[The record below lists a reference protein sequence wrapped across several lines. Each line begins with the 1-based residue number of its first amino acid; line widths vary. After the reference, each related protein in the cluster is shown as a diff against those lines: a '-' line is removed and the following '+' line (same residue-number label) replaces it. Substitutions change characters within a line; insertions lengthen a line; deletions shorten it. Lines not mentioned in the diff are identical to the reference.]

1 MKNLTTKMMI
11 AAAAFVAAA
20 GVASAQT
27 MEAKVPFAFRASGK
41 IFEPGTYRVQLQNRG
56 GSALFVIG
64 NREPGDSVL
73 AMAYGSE
80 DPKKTWKTG
89 DGVLSFQC
97 GSGPCALRGVWMGDE
112 SMPVYRLSV
121 PKLGRDEPNS
131 VAEIAMHSAKSE

>member
-1 MKNLTTKMMI
+1 MQR
-11 AAAAFVAAA
+11 
-20 GVASAQT
+20 S
-27 MEAKVPFAFRASGK
+27 
-41 IFEPGTYRVQLQNRG
+41 G
-56 GSALFVIG
+56 GSPLVVIG

-97 GSGPCALRGVWMGDE
+97 GTGPCALRGVWMGDE

-131 VAEIAMHSAKSE
+131 VAEIVMHSAKSE